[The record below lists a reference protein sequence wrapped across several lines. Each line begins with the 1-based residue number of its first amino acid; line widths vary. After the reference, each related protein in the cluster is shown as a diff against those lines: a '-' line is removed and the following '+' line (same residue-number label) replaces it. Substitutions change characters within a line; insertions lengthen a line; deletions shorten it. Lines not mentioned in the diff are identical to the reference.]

1 MDLVEGAMMNEINIQ
16 TECLELDQQVE
27 FYKKKLTDKL
37 FEQDNLILHVCR
49 DIENSYL
56 MEFGE
61 LEFKIRDY
69 TLKNKKCEMEI
80 SKIRKI
86 KPSRGF
92 NIKLIESE
100 VDEYFRK
107 EDDELKYLKAKINL
121 INLNKPK
128 EEYEYD
134 FPLFKQMKKELIEYK
149 KSIYEDFG
157 DEIIEKKLS
166 PEEKEEL
173 DTIYKEFIY
182 NIHPYFHEDLNDE
195 AYDVF
200 FTAKDYFK
208 DNKLD
213 EIKSLKDDYL
223 NKINKKPVQKSDEEL
238 NRQINSLKN
247 KINLVDEDIA
257 EIKNKKPYTLKE
269 IMDSPEKQD
278 SLMQELELELEKIKE
293 ESEFLKS
300 EKIASFPTRGIN
312 NNFQ

>member
-1 MDLVEGAMMNEINIQ
+1 MNEINIQ

-37 FEQDNLILHVCR
+37 FEQDNLILHVCE

-61 LEFKIRDY
+61 LELKIKDC

-86 KPSRGF
+86 KPGRGF

-100 VDEYFRK
+100 VDEYYKK
-107 EDDELKYLKAKINL
+107 EDDDVKYLRAKINL

-134 FPLFKQMKKELIEYK
+134 FPLFKQLKKELIEYEK
-149 KSIYEDFG
+149 TIYEDFE
-157 DEIIEKKLS
+157 DEHIEKELS
-166 PEEKEEL
+166 LKEKEEL

-182 NIHPYFHEDLNDE
+182 NIHPYFHEDLKDE

-208 DNKLD
+208 DKNLD
-213 EIKSLKDDYL
+213 KIKSLKENYL
-223 NKINKKPVQKSDEEL
+223 NKLTTESIQKSDEEL
-238 NRQINSLKN
+238 DRQINSLKN
-247 KINLVDEDIA
+247 KINLIDEDIA

-278 SLMQELELELEKIKE
+278 SLKQELEIELEKTIKE
-293 ESEFLKS
+293 SERLKS
-300 EKIASFPTRGIN
+300 EKIASYPTRGILN
-312 NNFQ
+312 SNFQ